1 MDEVACWL
9 INPRGAGLT
18 GLLGMSSVVEAALQP
33 LRSSLERA
41 CQERDQC
48 QGEGGR
54 EDLTH
59 PPTRRSKPHH
69 SCLPPSR
76 APSLR

>member
-18 GLLGMSSVVEAALQP
+18 GLLGMSVVEAALQP

-48 QGEGGR
+48 QSE
-54 EDLTH
+54 
-59 PPTRRSKPHH
+59 
-69 SCLPPSR
+69 
-76 APSLR
+76 